1 MKKNKEYNGHKNYSY
16 WNQSLWINN
25 DSELY
30 YFALECLNCYKNTK
44 RATNVFI
51 NNLTYYNCTPDGVLW
66 TKAGVY
72 KALMSL
78 KKDSI

>member
-1 MKKNKEYNGHKNYSY
+1 MKKNKEYNGYKNYSY
-16 WNQSLWINN
+16 WNQSLYINK

-51 NNLTYYNCTPDGVLW
+51 DNLTQIYTPDGIMW
-66 TKAGVY
+66 TKSGVY
-72 KALMSL
+72 NALMSL

>member
-1 MKKNKEYNGHKNYSY
+1 MKKNKEYNGYKNYSY
-16 WNQSLWINN
+16 WNQSLYINN

-51 NNLTYYNCTPDGVLW
+51 NNLTQIYTPDGIMW
-66 TKAGVY
+66 TKSGVY
-72 KALMSL
+72 NALMSL
-78 KKDSI
+78 KKDTI